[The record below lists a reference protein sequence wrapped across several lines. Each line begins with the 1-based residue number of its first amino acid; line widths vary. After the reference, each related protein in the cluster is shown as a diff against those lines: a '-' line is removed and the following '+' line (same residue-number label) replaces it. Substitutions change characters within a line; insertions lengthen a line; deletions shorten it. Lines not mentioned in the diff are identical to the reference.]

1 MSNEGTDRGQ
11 NVTIKSFV
19 QTPLYTVMSI
29 CICHKEKTLDL
40 ISIEWCGVLQRTKY
54 LFLYLHRTRSN
65 FSDWSGS

>member
-54 LFLYLHRTRSN
+54 LFV
-65 FSDWSGS
+65 